1 MKRFVPIVVV
11 FALLLN
17 TLPGFAKTSRAGRG
31 DERND
36 AGTVFGEILDL
47 WRNGNYDELWRR
59 TTSTGR
65 QSKESF
71 IGKLSSAGH
80 RPACCW
86 EKMQDVAV
94 TSSDEH
100 KATVQA
106 KVGLEGL
113 DGSTEYVTKRFKMVK
128 EDGLWKISVSDV
140 LSLAEN
146 GKKKSRRHYGGK
158 KQNIT
163 IYPSR

>member
-1 MKRFVPIVVV
+1 MRKLT
-11 FALLLN
+11 LLLILIVSLFAVSN
-17 TLPGFAKTSRAGRG
+17 ALGKSPYMPEDELKAEARRGF
-31 DERND
+31 E
-36 AGTVFGEILDL
+36 EILDL
-47 WRNGNYDELWRR
+47 WREGKYADLYER
-59 TTSTGR
+59 TSRGKKT
-65 QSKESF
+65 KESF
-71 IGKLSSAGH
+71 TKSVSASIH

-163 IYPSR
+163 IYPSP